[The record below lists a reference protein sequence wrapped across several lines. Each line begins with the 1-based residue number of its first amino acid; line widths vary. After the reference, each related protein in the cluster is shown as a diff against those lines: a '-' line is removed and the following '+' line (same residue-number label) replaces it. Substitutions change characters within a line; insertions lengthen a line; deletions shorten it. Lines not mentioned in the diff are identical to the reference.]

1 MLPGLIQI
9 RQSQRSWL
17 RGDNPRRRTGSVEP
31 ICRMRPPRGPGA
43 PREDSPL
50 IVGRPLLWPQTWDA
64 APSATA
70 DSAAAWAAATAA
82 AAWSAATFSAVAAL
96 SILTASVVPAALT
109 DVAGV
114 LTVTLPGGHLPTGR
128 PAARAALRRR
138 QNRRESRQWGRAV
151 SLRCCAIPKDVD
163 RDRKRIN

>member
-9 RQSQRSWL
+9 RQYQRSWL
-17 RGDNPRRRTGSVEP
+17 RGDNPRRRTGSVDP
-31 ICRMRPPRGPGA
+31 LCRMRPPRGPGA

-96 SILTASVVPAALT
+96 SILTAGVVPAALT
-109 DVAGV
+109 TALARSPSPCLVGTYPLAV
-114 LTVTLPGGHLPTGR
+114 PPPGRLEKS
-128 PAARAALRRR
+128 